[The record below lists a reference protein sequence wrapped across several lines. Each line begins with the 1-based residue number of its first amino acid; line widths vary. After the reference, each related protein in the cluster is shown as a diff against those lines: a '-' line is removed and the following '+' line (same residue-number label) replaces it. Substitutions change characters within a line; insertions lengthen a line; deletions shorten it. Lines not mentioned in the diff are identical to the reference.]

1 MAATAAAAMGYHLLR
16 MPAATLLL
24 DPLTC
29 LDQTTLL
36 PLFLDALIADTRLSS
51 QRYRP

>member
-1 MAATAAAAMGYHLLR
+1 MGYHLLR
-16 MPAATLLL
+16 LTAATLLL
-24 DPLTC
+24 HPLIC

-36 PLFLDALIADTRLSS
+36 PLLLDALIADTHLSS